1 MMLNNA
7 IEIRKPEPDSQYR
20 LRSCRCKS
28 DNVAYVKY
36 EDQDGEKW
44 RASCFDCGRTV
55 DKGQTV
61 QHDAQMAWNEG
72 LECQN
77 T

>member
-20 LRSCRCKS
+20 LRPCRCKS

-44 RASCFDCGRTV
+44 RVSCFDCGHTV
-55 DKGQTV
+55 DKGYTV
-61 QHDAQMAWNEG
+61 QHDAQMEWNF
-72 LECQN
+72 QI
-77 T
+77 